1 MNNFSQSIE
10 SIVANPWFT
19 LLSFL
24 IAIVGVI
31 TAVFYYYQ
39 GKKVKSPCY
48 AIRSFN
54 IVRDLV
60 SKIKALEMLYS
71 GKPIKNLT
79 ITKIAFWNA
88 GRDTINSKDIPTT
101 EPLIVRIREG
111 CKILDAKI
119 HSMKNPANR
128 LLISTSE
135 DQLSCKIEF
144 EYLDK
149 GEGGVFQ
156 LIHTDIN
163 DKNIEVKGLIKG
175 AGSPI
180 RKHIPKINSNLFTIK
195 FWPIPLSMSKKNSRI
210 ILAIMLFGFPLL
222 PIIDFIMNPE
232 KGNIIPIIFL
242 IFMYWGL
249 GIYLFKRRLPKGF
262 EGFEEEF

>member
-10 SIVANPWFT
+10 LIVANPWFT

-24 IAIVGVI
+24 IAIIGVI
-31 TAVFYYYQ
+31 TAVFFYYR

-60 SKIKALEMLYS
+60 SKIESLEMLYD
-71 GKPIKNLT
+71 GKPIRNLT
-79 ITKIAFWNA
+79 VTKIAFWNA
-88 GRDTINSKDIPTT
+88 GRDTINNEDIPTT
-101 EPLIVRIREG
+101 EPLIIRIGRG

-119 HSMKNPANR
+119 HSVKNPANR
-128 LLISTSE
+128 LFISTSD

-163 DKNIEVKGLIKG
+163 DINIEVQGLIKG
-175 AGSPI
+175 AGSPT
-180 RKHIPKINSNLFTIK
+180 KKYIPKIKSNFFTFKSGSIT
-195 FWPIPLSMSKKNSRI
+195 SSTSKKVSRI
-210 ILAIMLFGFPLL
+210 FLAIILFGFPLL
-222 PIIDFIMNPE
+222 PIITFIINPE
-232 KGNIIPIIFL
+232 KGDILPIVFIILF
-242 IFMYWGL
+242 YWGL
-249 GIYLFKRRLPKGF
+249 GIYLFKRRVPKGF
-262 EGFEEEF
+262 ESFEEEF